1 MNLLRTT
8 PPAGRHRLAAAAAL
22 ALGFALGAATVFA
35 PATAHAQTTVKD
47 AWIRSTV
54 PQQKATGLFAEIVS
68 AQGGKLVSVSTP
80 AAGLVEIHE
89 MKMDGDVMRMRAID
103 GLALPAGK
111 PVMLAPGGYHVM
123 LMDLKQPLAAGA
135 QVPVTL
141 VVEGAG
147 GQRETV
153 NVTASVRAMTGAAMP
168 AGGGH
173 GAGHKH

>member
-1 MNLLRTT
+1 MNRPRTPT
-8 PPAGRHRLAAAAAL
+8 PANRHRILPAAAL
-22 ALGFALGAATVFA
+22 ALGFALGLATTLT
-35 PATAHAQTTVKD
+35 PAQAQTTVKD

-68 AQGGKLVSVSTP
+68 AQGGKLVAVSTP

-123 LMDLKQPLAAGA
+123 LMDLKQPLAAGT
-135 QVPVTL
+135 QVPVTM

-153 NVTASVRAMTGAAMP
+153 NLTASVRAMTGAAMP